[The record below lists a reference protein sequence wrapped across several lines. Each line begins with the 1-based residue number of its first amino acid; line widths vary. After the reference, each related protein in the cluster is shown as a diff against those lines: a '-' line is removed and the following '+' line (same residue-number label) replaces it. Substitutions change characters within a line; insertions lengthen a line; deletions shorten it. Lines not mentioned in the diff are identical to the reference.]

1 MTRISSSKIHIE
13 KTTIFL
19 LLISLVLF
27 VFPVFESYLISVK
40 NKILNFIS
48 QKSALNRAIN
58 SLRSSKSINND
69 ALQIMTKF
77 FYQKNIINTKNI
89 DITTLK
95 ISLKNKI
102 KDKDFD
108 MLSKYLDDFQKESF
122 SPINEFED
130 REKITDSFITILKKI
145 DSYA

>member
-1 MTRISSSKIHIE
+1 MVKQEWISSSKIHIE
-13 KTTIFL
+13 KTIIYL

-48 QKSALNRAIN
+48 QKSALNSAIN

-69 ALQIMTKF
+69 SLQIMTKF

-89 DITTLK
+89 DITTV
-95 ISLKNKI
+95 
-102 KDKDFD
+102 
-108 MLSKYLDDFQKESF
+108 
-122 SPINEFED
+122 
-130 REKITDSFITILKKI
+130 
-145 DSYA
+145 SYTHLTLPPKRIV